1 MSKLTSRR
9 VNGIKYGYWSVAKKD
24 ELIDKLGPIEEKAET
39 LAGKICDTVCSHR
52 QHETDQHILEKICE
66 HCPTSALMDLIK

>member
-24 ELIDKLGPIEEKAET
+24 ELIDKLGPIEEKLET
-39 LAGKICDTVCSHR
+39 DTRTTKGKIIIAVQKGNHYCNGF
-52 QHETDQHILEKICE
+52 
-66 HCPTSALMDLIK
+66 PFYYA